1 VFLNVRYKKK
11 LEKLKFCLNK
21 GFKAKKLNNIMAN
34 LNFLLSCL
42 YNIKYQKIYFIPVIN
57 NLQIKR
63 FKKIALSLKNKTF
76 DFKTVS
82 PVCTIKPNF
91 KNHLFFVFSPKIKV
105 IEEGMYFLLK
115 VVYEPLFFSDSY
127 FNTARQKY
135 QKIFKDIR
143 LNNKSVSWY
152 FKSTNNNNF
161 F

>member
-1 VFLNVRYKKK
+1 M
-11 LEKLKFCLNK
+11 
-21 GFKAKKLNNIMAN
+21 G
-34 LNFLLSCL
+34 
-42 YNIKYQKIYFIPVIN
+42 
-57 NLQIKR
+57 
-63 FKKIALSLKNKTF
+63 
-76 DFKTVS
+76 
-82 PVCTIKPNF
+82 IKPNF

-161 F
+161 FLIDCHLLILFAIKKINFNFCLKDYSLLQTILIDIYVHSLNKQFAN